1 MINPLLALFAGLLWL
16 MIKLKG
22 QRKLVIAIT
31 LYLYLVS
38 IPITGALFWSGWKT
52 ENTFKPEKVYDGVVV
67 LTGGVDYNWYIDER
81 VYRKLLFEPEQY
93 FRFTHHAERIYAG
106 IEFVKSGQA
115 KLFLYGKWIPR
126 IFIQDRY
133 ESFNTSELVKKFALQ
148 HGVPEEKFIIYGQGV
163 ERTLDEAM
171 QLKSFAEKNSIQD
184 ILLVTSESHMR
195 RAAALFRNQGLSPDL
210 YSVLRT
216 PSILVTLTKLKNYVP
231 SPRGLKSTMGC
242 LYELVGYLGYF
253 IMGDI

>member
-1 MINPLLALFAGLLWL
+1 MINPLLVLFAGLLWL

-93 FRFTHHAERIYAG
+93 FGFTRHAERIYAG
-106 IEFVKSGQA
+106 IEFVKSGQV
-115 KLFLYGKWIPR
+115 KLFLYGKCIPR
-126 IFIQDRY
+126 VFTEDRY

-171 QLKSFAEKNSIQD
+171 QLKSFAENNSIQD

-216 PSILVTLTKLKNYVP
+216 PSVLVTLTKLKNYVP
-231 SPRGLKSTMGC
+231 SPKGLNSTMGC

>member
-1 MINPLLALFAGLLWL
+1 

-22 QRKLVIAIT
+22 QTKLVIAIT

-52 ENTFKPEKVYDGVVV
+52 KNTLKPEKVYDGIVV
-67 LTGGVDYNWYIDER
+67 LTGGVDYNLYINER
-81 VYRKLLFEPEQY
+81 VNRKSLYDPEQY
-93 FRFTHHAERIYAG
+93 FRFNRHAERIYAG

-115 KLFLYGKWIPR
+115 KLFLYGKWIPQ

-133 ESFNTSELVKKFALQ
+133 ESFNTSDLVKKFALQ
-148 HGVPEEKFIIYGQGV
+148 HCVLEEKFIIYGQGV
-163 ERTLDEAM
+163 ERTLDEAI
-171 QLKSFAEKNSIQD
+171 QLKSFAETNSIQD

-195 RAAALFRNQGLSPDL
+195 RAAALFRNQGLSPDI

-216 PSILVTLTKLKNYVP
+216 PSYVVALQKLNNYVP
-231 SPRGLKSTMGC
+231 SPYGLKSTMGC
-242 LYELVGYLGYF
+242 IYELVGYLGYF

>member
-1 MINPLLALFAGLLWL
+1 MINPLLVLFAGLLWL

-22 QRKLVIAIT
+22 QRKLVITIT

-81 VYRKLLFEPEQY
+81 VYRKLLFESEQY
-93 FRFTHHAERIYAG
+93 FRFTRHAERIYAG

-115 KLFLYGKWIPR
+115 KLFLYGKWVPR
-126 IFIQDRY
+126 IFIQDNY

-231 SPRGLKSTMGC
+231 SPKGLKSTMGY